1 MAKKNKLDEDLY
13 GTPIDAT
20 LYRGMIGFLMYLTS
34 SRPDL
39 IYAVCLCTRYQA
51 NPTAKH
57 LHAVKRIF
65 RYLKG
70 TINMGLWYSK
80 DTDMSLTAHSDADHA
95 GQKSTAISSKE
106 AEYIALSGCCAQILW
121 MRSQLTDYV
130 FTFNKIPLYRDN
142 KSATAL
148 CCNNVK
154 HSRAKNIDVR
164 YHFIKEKVENGIVEL
179 YFVRTEYQLADIF
192 TKPLPRERF
201 NFLIKK
207 LGIKEE
213 LENVNGF
220 MSFLITAKVPE
231 ICPRLPNQDFVEP
244 PSEEEMVPFIQELG
258 ASLGSPQEDVMFQA
272 NNRDISSARKENMP
286 YPRFIKQYGALI
298 PEEMI
303 NQDIKDSKAYKTHL
317 DFATKKAT
325 PKKAKKFKKVS
336 SPLKKLSPILE
347 EEPAKKPTRAK
358 KPAKKSTTMPTAGVV
373 IRDTPDVS
381 VLIKKAPAKDD
392 RGKVDQ
398 VMELVPNQRFLMS
411 LKTIQLGNSE
421 DDDINDD
428 NSDDVSNDDDD
439 VDSDADG
446 DNEASDSG
454 KTDSNEDENPNLNQ
468 NNDKEEES
476 KEEYVCT
483 LDNYE
488 FTDDD
493 EEYEELYKDVNV
505 RLKDVEHGKERIED
519 AEKTNAGHDDGTQET
534 TYERVKDDEHVILTT
549 VHDTQKTEVPLQ
561 SSSISSDFATQFLN
575 LDNPSPA
582 DTKINSMINIDVRHE
597 EPSTQTPPLLTIPI
611 MKAQGEKKRYIDL
624 VEKSVKDIIKDE
636 VKSKLPQILP
646 KEVSNYATP
655 PDKDL
660 FESYGKAYSI
670 KRDHEDKDI
679 DEDPHAGSNQRLK
692 RRKTSK
698 DSKPSK
704 RSKSK
709 ESKSISS
716 KGTKSQS
723 KSSGKSVQA
732 DESVFKTADTEMP

>member
-95 GQKSTAISSKE
+95 GCQDTRYNTSGSAQFLSDKLVSCLPRGKR
-106 AEYIALSGCCAQILW
+106 AL
-121 MRSQLTDYV
+121 RSR
-130 FTFNKIPLYRDN
+130 IPLYRDN
-142 KSATAL
+142 KSVTAL

-207 LGIKEE
+207 LA
-213 LENVNGF
+213 
-220 MSFLITAKVPE
+220 FLITAKVPE

-286 YPRFIKQYGALI
+286 YPRFIKVI
-298 PEEMI
+298 I
-303 NQDIKDSKAYKTHL
+303 NHFISKDKTISMRNQINLHTVRDDTLLDIKDSKAYKSHL

-358 KPAKKSTTMPTAGVV
+358 KPAKKSTTIPTTGVV
-373 IRDTPDVS
+373 IRDTPGVS
-381 VLIKKAPAKDD
+381 VLKKKAPAKDD

-411 LKTIQLGNSE
+411 LKTRQLGNSE

-446 DNEASDSG
+446 DNEASDNG
-454 KTDSNEDENPNLNQ
+454 KLYILL
-468 NNDKEEES
+468 DK
-476 KEEYVCT
+476 Y
-483 LDNYE
+483 
-488 FTDDD
+488 
-493 EEYEELYKDVNV
+493 
-505 RLKDVEHGKERIED
+505 
-519 AEKTNAGHDDGTQET
+519 
-534 TYERVKDDEHVILTT
+534 
-549 VHDTQKTEVPLQ
+549 
-561 SSSISSDFATQFLN
+561 
-575 LDNPSPA
+575 
-582 DTKINSMINIDVRHE
+582 
-597 EPSTQTPPLLTIPI
+597 
-611 MKAQGEKKRYIDL
+611 
-624 VEKSVKDIIKDE
+624 
-636 VKSKLPQILP
+636 
-646 KEVSNYATP
+646 
-655 PDKDL
+655 
-660 FESYGKAYSI
+660 
-670 KRDHEDKDI
+670 
-679 DEDPHAGSNQRLK
+679 
-692 RRKTSK
+692 
-698 DSKPSK
+698 
-704 RSKSK
+704 
-709 ESKSISS
+709 
-716 KGTKSQS
+716 
-723 KSSGKSVQA
+723 
-732 DESVFKTADTEMP
+732 